1 MFLFHHQVK
10 RDESGAIH
18 VTKQKHLHLYYD
30 LINFTVSIQIN
41 YPHLLHVIVLRPW
54 CVKAFRITAMNRA
67 FRIIWNMD
75 RSEVWLILNKVWVWY
90 DATLFFMSFSLWL
103 AEQKFSLDPISLKE
117 SLEEFRWISSGL
129 LPDFLCQHIFILLRL
144 S

>member
-1 MFLFHHQVK
+1 MAYNEVSKNIPQTIAEVLVVLFHHQVK

-54 CVKAFRITAMNRA
+54 CVKAIRISAMNHA
-67 FRIIWNMD
+67 FRII
-75 RSEVWLILNKVWVWY
+75 
-90 DATLFFMSFSLWL
+90 
-103 AEQKFSLDPISLKE
+103 
-117 SLEEFRWISSGL
+117 
-129 LPDFLCQHIFILLRL
+129 
-144 S
+144 